1 MKQRWT
7 RPPSPASH
15 SSLNDEGALA
25 LQAWLIREGW
35 SGEDDIFLEASAA
48 ANRPIGI
55 GGITTIQL
63 AV

>member
-7 RPPSPASH
+7 RGRHP
-15 SSLNDEGALA
+15 
-25 LQAWLIREGW
+25 GW